1 MEVIASFIYSDLIK
15 QDNYYLITNKS
26 IRVKGIDANNNQ
38 DAIEYFKKWIKQNKN
53 KTDKDIQDYLI
64 IKSK

>member
-26 IRVKGIDANNNQ
+26 IRVKGIDANNSQ
-38 DAIEYFKKWIKQNKN
+38 DAIEYFKKWIKQNKKQN
-53 KTDKDIQDYLI
+53 
-64 IKSK
+64 